1 MIGFNAR
8 APGEVVKYLLD
19 TDAFSDIVRSVP
31 NVAARFSSVSSSLVR
46 ISTVTIKEI
55 EFGRRRHPERASRYG
70 AAIDKLLKSVE
81 SLPFD
86 IEDACATGQ
95 LRAVL
100 TNAGTPIGPYDVMIA
115 GTALARGLIVVTAN
129 TREFSR
135 VPNLQ
140 IENWRLDLSEVR
152 EPPGEYRVARAGRKQ
167 MARKTVNE
175 LCATA
180 AAPRRSLRSAGAR
193 TGGSATPLPI
203 TRRIGC

>member
-1 MIGFNAR
+1 M
-8 APGEVVKYLLD
+8 KYLLD

-31 NVAARFSSVSSSLVR
+31 NVAARFSSVSASLVR
-46 ISTVTIKEI
+46 ITTVTTKEI
-55 EFGRRRHPERASRYG
+55 EFGRQRHPERASRYG

-86 IEDACATGQ
+86 IEDAYATGQ

-115 GTALARGLIVVTAN
+115 GTALARGLILVTAN
-129 TREFSR
+129 AREFSR

-152 EPPGEYRVARAGRKQ
+152 EPPGEYRIARVGRRR
-167 MARKTVNE
+167 MAF
-175 LCATA
+175 A
-180 AAPRRSLRSAGAR
+180 A
-193 TGGSATPLPI
+193 
-203 TRRIGC
+203 

>member
-1 MIGFNAR
+1 
-8 APGEVVKYLLD
+8 VKYLLD

-70 AAIDKLLKSVE
+70 VAIEELLKSVE

-86 IEDACATGQ
+86 IEDAYATGQ

-129 TREFSR
+129 TEFSR

-152 EPPGEYRVARAGRKQ
+152 EPPGEYRIARVGRRQ
-167 MARKTVNE
+167 MTF
-175 LCATA
+175 A
-180 AAPRRSLRSAGAR
+180 A
-193 TGGSATPLPI
+193 
-203 TRRIGC
+203 

>member
-1 MIGFNAR
+1 MLEPRGKSM
-8 APGEVVKYLLD
+8 KYLLD

-70 AAIDKLLKSVE
+70 AAIEELLKSVE

-86 IEDACATGQ
+86 IEDAYATGQ

-115 GTALARGLIVVTAN
+115 GTALARGLILVTAN
-129 TREFSR
+129 AREFSR

-152 EPPGEYRVARAGRKQ
+152 EPPGEYRIARVGRRR
-167 MARKTVNE
+167 MAF
-175 LCATA
+175 A
-180 AAPRRSLRSAGAR
+180 A
-193 TGGSATPLPI
+193 
-203 TRRIGC
+203 